1 MKFFNSK
8 PKTPRYEGPL
18 FGYRYRVTCAFLEWR
33 LTLDT
38 FTNRP
43 PVVTYEWIKGS
54 RNPHTSI
61 ILENSIRR
69 MCEAHGVPITVHI
82 GEVFP
87 EWTGEPD
94 EEPGI
99 EYSTTG
105 RLLAEFSPQLPE
117 TFFP

>member
-1 MKFFNSK
+1 
-8 PKTPRYEGPL
+8 
-18 FGYRYRVTCAFLEWR
+18 
-33 LTLDT
+33 
-38 FTNRP
+38 
-43 PVVTYEWIKGS
+43 
-54 RNPHTSI
+54 
-61 ILENSIRR
+61 